1 MNPPYSISNAV
12 LMKIKSSKDKRWKA
26 LTSNHAKP
34 KSKST
39 FGNSVSP
46 CRSARKMKRRIR
58 ESVYWQK
65 TVLDGLF
72 QMVYIIRMT
81 VKQIEGYTVNLS
93 QILGRGSFGHVYKG
107 YHDESKEP
115 VAVKI
120 LPRDISI
127 HLAT

>member
-1 MNPPYSISNAV
+1 
-12 LMKIKSSKDKRWKA
+12 
-26 LTSNHAKP
+26 
-34 KSKST
+34 
-39 FGNSVSP
+39 
-46 CRSARKMKRRIR
+46 
-58 ESVYWQK
+58 
-65 TVLDGLF
+65 
-72 QMVYIIRMT
+72 MT

-120 LPRDISI
+120 LPKDISI